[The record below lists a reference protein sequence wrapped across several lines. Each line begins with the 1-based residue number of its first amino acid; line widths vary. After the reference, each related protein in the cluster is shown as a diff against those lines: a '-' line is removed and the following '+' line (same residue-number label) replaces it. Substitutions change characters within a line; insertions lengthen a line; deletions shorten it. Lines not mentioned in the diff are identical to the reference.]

1 MSNSLDKLISKDELL
16 TYLCLTIGIINIIY
30 IFIIMINDIKHNMA
44 LILLFEFLFLIFI
57 ISFLLKK
64 RDVYNKD
71 DNIKYDWYFYLR
83 ISIIIIAF
91 LCFVIYIKYLLI
103 DSAINKKQGGAGT
116 DYNSNSNEINDMGIK
131 KRISNFFS
139 SSIKGTVA
147 KLYKKFFN
155 RTKYL
160 ETLELELEQLN
171 NELIEINNQI
181 KKSVYNQKKLILL
194 EKIKQ
199 NNYTELMEYRDDNK
213 VKIISNEQNIIIEN
227 NRLKEKYDESIN
239 VLNKFIKKVNDFNEQ
254 YRGKN
259 KNYLQIQKEKI
270 EKDIKIKKDKIT
282 TLKTA
287 ENEKNMKKSSNKT
300 SKLRD
305 TANASRRL
313 STSNTSET
321 QSVSNR
327 ITQKELPPLNVS
339 NRGRLSLIEKTP
351 FESSQISPIS
361 PQSQRSPLGI
371 LSPKELE
378 ELQKNNDNIM
388 YTFLTRQSSKL
399 PPVDDEMLSELS
411 ILSPPTLENRIDIYN
426 IVNKKLK
433 KIKHN
438 ECLNNVKNS
447 KVLGD
452 ILTLNKYVLSEGQ
465 AGKVYISKVKDTHFE
480 VVLKLMKREQDNI
493 NETKIMKNITE
504 QILLK
509 KHSKHFTLFYNS
521 YECKT
526 TYDDS
531 SLISVSELAEG
542 DLDKL
547 LKSSEFFDNVDD
559 AVNNLYNLLVQCIV
573 SLGTF
578 HNFGYIHNDSHLKN
592 FLYQTN
598 NDYEEGYYKYKYKDK
613 YDTDK
618 TFYIKSCCYN
628 IMLTDFGF
636 SVLTQTANMAERQAE
651 DMIIIL
657 ESIIYFFKNNKDF
670 SEKFKTDIINVST
683 LKKYLESDKS
693 KYNFTDLLNELCTF
707 VPSDILSL
715 TIDEKSSN
723 ILNNPVFDM
732 TIKDSDIK

>member
-71 DNIKYDWYFYLR
+71 DDIKYDWYFYLR

-116 DYNSNSNEINDMGIK
+116 TSRFNSSNFFGSIKSFYYKFTNEKKYLEDKLNKLNKKLQSITDLKDKIRENTNIATIIEEQIKNLKRLQDFNRIFSVPILNHEEKALNTQKKYQDKLNKSNSDVINLTQKIDNFKKQYPNINIKSLISQEQNIKNEINIIK
-131 KRISNFFS
+131 QKI
-139 SSIKGTVA
+139 II
-147 KLYKKFFN
+147 
-155 RTKYL
+155 L
-160 ETLELELEQLN
+160 E
-171 NELIEINNQI
+171 
-181 KKSVYNQKKLILL
+181 QKKL
-194 EKIKQ
+194 EK
-199 NNYTELMEYRDDNK
+199 LR
-213 VKIISNEQNIIIEN
+213 S
-227 NRLKEKYDESIN
+227 
-239 VLNKFIKKVNDFNEQ
+239 
-254 YRGKN
+254 
-259 KNYLQIQKEKI
+259 
-270 EKDIKIKKDKIT
+270 
-282 TLKTA
+282 
-287 ENEKNMKKSSNKT
+287 KSSNKIHPEQTLVET
-300 SKLRD
+300 SQLRD

-433 KIKHN
+433 KIKQN
-438 ECLNNVKNS
+438 ECLNNVKDS

-465 AGKVYISKVKDTHFE
+465 AGKVYISKVKYTQFK

-504 QILLK
+504 KILLK

-526 TYDDS
+526 TYNDS

-547 LKSSEFFDNVDD
+547 LKSNEFFDNVDD

-613 YDTDK
+613 
-618 TFYIKSCCYN
+618 TFYIKSCRYN
-628 IMLTDFGF
+628 IMLGDFGLSGF
-636 SVLTQTANMAERQAE
+636 TQTANMAERQAE

-657 ESIIYFFKNNKDF
+657 QSIIYFYINNKDF
-670 SEKFKTDIINVST
+670 SEKIKTDKKFLDFIMNVEDI
-683 LKKYLESDKS
+683 LNYLLTNKS

>member
-71 DNIKYDWYFYLR
+71 DDIKYDWYFYLR

-116 DYNSNSNEINDMGIK
+116 TSRFNSSNFFGSIKSFYYKFTNEKKYLEDKLNKLNKKLQSITDLKDKIRENTNIATIIEEQIKNLKRLQDFNRIFSVPILNHEEKALNTQKKYQDKLNKSNSDVINLTQKIDNFKKQYPNINIKSLISQEQNIKNEINIIK
-131 KRISNFFS
+131 QKI
-139 SSIKGTVA
+139 II
-147 KLYKKFFN
+147 
-155 RTKYL
+155 L
-160 ETLELELEQLN
+160 E
-171 NELIEINNQI
+171 
-181 KKSVYNQKKLILL
+181 QKKL
-194 EKIKQ
+194 EK
-199 NNYTELMEYRDDNK
+199 LR
-213 VKIISNEQNIIIEN
+213 S
-227 NRLKEKYDESIN
+227 
-239 VLNKFIKKVNDFNEQ
+239 
-254 YRGKN
+254 
-259 KNYLQIQKEKI
+259 
-270 EKDIKIKKDKIT
+270 
-282 TLKTA
+282 
-287 ENEKNMKKSSNKT
+287 KSSNKIHPEQTLVET
-300 SKLRD
+300 SQLRD

-361 PQSQRSPLGI
+361 PQSQRSPLDI

-598 NDYEEGYYKYKYKDK
+598 NDYEEGYYRYKYK
-613 YDTDK
+613 DK
-618 TFYIKSCCYN
+618 TFYIKSCRYN
-628 IMLTDFGF
+628 IMLGDFGLSGF
-636 SVLTQTANMAERQAE
+636 TQTANMAERQAE

-657 ESIIYFFKNNKDF
+657 QSIIYFYINNKDF
-670 SEKFKTDIINVST
+670 SEKIKTDKKFLDFIMNVEDI
-683 LKKYLESDKS
+683 LNYLLTNKS
-693 KYNFTDLLNELCTF
+693 KYNFTDLLNMLCTF

-715 TIDEKSSN
+715 TIDESSSN
-723 ILNNPVFDM
+723 ILNNPDFDM

>member
-71 DNIKYDWYFYLR
+71 DDIKYDWYFYLR

-116 DYNSNSNEINDMGIK
+116 TSRFNSSNFFGSIKSFYYKFTNEKKYLEDKLNKLNKKLQSITDLKDKIRENTNIATIIEEQIKNLKRLQDFNRIFSVPILNHEEKALNTQKKYQDKLNKSNSDVINLTQKIDNFKKQYPNINIKSLISQEQNIKNEINIIK
-131 KRISNFFS
+131 QKI
-139 SSIKGTVA
+139 II
-147 KLYKKFFN
+147 
-155 RTKYL
+155 L
-160 ETLELELEQLN
+160 E
-171 NELIEINNQI
+171 
-181 KKSVYNQKKLILL
+181 QKKL
-194 EKIKQ
+194 EK
-199 NNYTELMEYRDDNK
+199 LR
-213 VKIISNEQNIIIEN
+213 S
-227 NRLKEKYDESIN
+227 
-239 VLNKFIKKVNDFNEQ
+239 
-254 YRGKN
+254 
-259 KNYLQIQKEKI
+259 
-270 EKDIKIKKDKIT
+270 
-282 TLKTA
+282 
-287 ENEKNMKKSSNKT
+287 KSSNKIHPEQTLVET
-300 SKLRD
+300 SQLRD

-433 KIKHN
+433 KIKQN
-438 ECLNNVKNS
+438 ECLNNVKDS

-465 AGKVYISKVKDTHFE
+465 AGKVYISKVKYTQFK

-504 QILLK
+504 KILLK

-526 TYDDS
+526 TYNDS

-613 YDTDK
+613 
-618 TFYIKSCCYN
+618 TFYIKSCRYN
-628 IMLTDFGF
+628 IMLGDFGLSGF
-636 SVLTQTANMAERQAE
+636 TQTANMAERQAE

-657 ESIIYFFKNNKDF
+657 QSIIYFYINNKDF
-670 SEKFKTDIINVST
+670 SEKIKTDKKFLDFIMNVEDI
-683 LKKYLESDKS
+683 LNYLLTNKS

-732 TIKDSDIK
+732 TIKDSEIK

>member
-1 MSNSLDKLISKDELL
+1 
-16 TYLCLTIGIINIIY
+16 
-30 IFIIMINDIKHNMA
+30 MINDIKHNMA

-71 DNIKYDWYFYLR
+71 DDIKYDWYFYLR

-103 DSAINKKQGGAGT
+103 DSAINKKRGGAGT
-116 DYNSNSNEINDMGIK
+116 TSRFNS
-131 KRISNFFS
+131 SNFFG
-139 SSIKGTVA
+139 SIKSFY
-147 KLYKKFFN
+147 YKFTNEK
-155 RTKYL
+155 KYL
-160 ETLELELEQLN
+160 EDKLNKLNEKLQSITDLKDKIRENTNIATIIEEQKKNLKRLQDFNRIFSVPILN
-171 NELIEINNQI
+171 REEKALTTQKIYQDKLNESNSDVTNLTQKINNFKKQYPNINI
-181 KKSVYNQKKLILL
+181 KSLISQEQNIKNEIYIIKQKIIILEQKKL
-194 EKIKQ
+194 EK
-199 NNYTELMEYRDDNK
+199 LR
-213 VKIISNEQNIIIEN
+213 S
-227 NRLKEKYDESIN
+227 
-239 VLNKFIKKVNDFNEQ
+239 
-254 YRGKN
+254 
-259 KNYLQIQKEKI
+259 
-270 EKDIKIKKDKIT
+270 
-282 TLKTA
+282 
-287 ENEKNMKKSSNKT
+287 KSSNKIHPEQTLVET

-305 TANASRRL
+305 TANASGRP

-321 QSVSNR
+321 QSVSNASETQSISNASETQSVSNASGRRPSTSKR
-327 ITQKELPPLNVS
+327 ITQTVLPPLNVS
-339 NRGRLSLIEKTP
+339 KRGLLLIEETP
-351 FESSQISPIS
+351 LELSPIS
-361 PQSQRSPLGI
+361 PQSPRSPLGI
-371 LSPKELE
+371 LSPEELKK
-378 ELQKNNDNIM
+378 LQKNNGKM
-388 YTFLTRQSSKL
+388 YTLLTGRRSKL
-399 PPVDDEMLSELS
+399 PPVDDEMLRELS
-411 ILSPPTLENRIDIYN
+411 ILSPPETKPPTLENRIDIYK
-426 IVNKKLK
+426 IVNQKLK
-433 KIKHN
+433 KIKQN
-438 ECLNNVKNS
+438 ECLNNVKDSN
-447 KVLGD
+447 VLGD
-452 ILTLNKYVLSEGQ
+452 ILTLSNDILGIGA

-598 NDYEEGYYKYKYKDK
+598 NDYEEGYYRYKYKDK
-613 YDTDK
+613 YDNDK

-683 LKKYLESDKS
+683 LKKYLKSDKS

-707 VPSDILSL
+707 VPSDILSQ
-715 TIDEKSSN
+715 TIDETSSN